1 MAEEISF
8 QGFGPISQPIPTFQ
22 GGFGRSGSFTPQFP
36 KNVKIDGNSLNTRQ
50 IFYPFQVLRKYIDET
65 LTYGV
70 AYYSELRSNLID
82 SNSQVSIQGLLSQN
96 YPKDTD
102 GGWVQ
107 ANTGDR
113 IYLEIEFYA
122 YGGISSAKIKM
133 DTNYVGGI
141 DVTGGDVE
149 FTDTDPPTLQ
159 YSRKLIAE
167 INSDGTV
174 LQYCYNNLGMMNIC
188 VNGYGV
194 SYPVIF

>member
-8 QGFGPISQPIPTFQ
+8 QGFGPITQSAPTFQ
-22 GGFGRSGSFTPQFP
+22 GGFGRSSSYVPQFP
-36 KNVKIDGNSLNTRQ
+36 KKVNIDGNSLNTRQ
-50 IFYPFQVLRKYIDET
+50 IFYPFQVLRKYIDGT
-65 LTYGV
+65 LSYGV
-70 AYYSELRSNLID
+70 AYYSELRASFLD
-82 SNSQVSIQGLLSQN
+82 SNSQFAIQGLLSQN
-96 YPKDTD
+96 YPTDTD
-102 GGWVQ
+102 SGWVN

-113 IYLEIEFYA
+113 IYLEIEFNE
-122 YGGISSAKIKM
+122 YGGLSTAKIKM

-149 FTDTDPPTLQ
+149 FTDADPPKLQ

-167 INSDGTV
+167 INDDGTV

-194 SYPVIF
+194 AYPVIF

>member
-8 QGFGPISQPIPTFQ
+8 QGFGPITQSVPTFQ
-22 GGFGRSGSFTPQFP
+22 GGFGRASSYVPQFP
-36 KNVKIDGNSLNTRQ
+36 QKVSVDGNSLNTRQ
-50 IFYPFQVLRKYIDET
+50 IFYPFQVIRKYIGGD
-65 LTYGV
+65 LSYGV
-70 AYYSELRSNLID
+70 AYYSELRGSFLD
-82 SNSQVSIQGLLSQN
+82 SNSQVSIEGLLSQN

-102 GGWVQ
+102 SGWVQ

-113 IYLEIEFYA
+113 IYLEIEFNE

-174 LQYCYNNLGMMNIC
+174 LQYCYNNIGMMNIC

-194 SYPVIF
+194 AYPVIF

>member
-22 GGFGRSGSFTPQFP
+22 GGFGRSSSFTPQFP
-36 KNVKIDGNSLNTRQ
+36 KDVKIDGNSLNTRQ

-102 GGWVQ
+102 SGWVQ

-113 IYLEIEFYA
+113 IYLEIEFDV
-122 YGGISSAKIKM
+122 YGDISTAKIKM
-133 DTNYVGGI
+133 DANYVGGI

-149 FTDTDPPTLQ
+149 FTAPPVTQ
-159 YSRKLIAE
+159 KYARKLIAK

-174 LQYCYNNLGMMNIC
+174 LQYCYNNLGMMNMCI
-188 VNGYGV
+188 NGYAS
-194 SYPVIF
+194 SYPIIF